1 MPENDQAADTESERE
16 SEAQDVILIVEDNQ
30 EVRTFIRQ
38 YLEPDYAVAEAMNG
52 RDGFEKAAT
61 AIPDLVICDVMMPE
75 LDGYELCHALKND
88 ERTSHIPI
96 ILLTAMG
103 GEENKLQGLQTGADD
118 YLTKPFS
125 SKELLA
131 RVENLMIAITSTD
144 ERFLNRVKEAVEKNL
159 GDEEFS
165 VEDLGREVGMS
176 RVQLHRK
183 LKALT
188 NQSAGEFILSMRL
201 QRAVDLLKQNAG
213 TVAEIAYM
221 IGFNTPNYFAK
232 CFRKQFGCSP
242 SEYKMNHSR
251 ETT

>member
-1 MPENDQAADTESERE
+1 
-16 SEAQDVILIVEDNQ
+16 
-30 EVRTFIRQ
+30 
-38 YLEPDYAVAEAMNG
+38 LEPDYAVVEAVNG
-52 RDGFEKAAT
+52 RDGFEKAAAT
-61 AIPDLVICDVMMPE
+61 IPDLIICDVMMPE
-75 LDGYELCHALKND
+75 LDGYELCHVLKND
-88 ERTSHIPI
+88 EKTSHIPV

-103 GEENKLQGLQTGADD
+103 GEENKLEGLQTGADD

-131 RVENLMIAITSTD
+131 RAKNLVEQRRQLREKFSREVVLKPGEIAITSAD

-159 GDEEFS
+159 GDEDFS

-188 NQSAGEFILSMRL
+188 DQSAGEFILSMRL
-201 QRAVDLLKQNAG
+201 QRAVDLLAQNAG

-221 IGFNTPNYFAK
+221 VGFNTPNYFAK

-242 SEYKMNHSR
+242 SEYKMNMGQQA
-251 ETT
+251 